1 MGLKNLKTFH
11 PECVQQNAYSLFIG
25 GDDCVITEKVDRFD
39 RMIVE
44 KVATVVLAIILDQ
57 LRYRLLTEEQ

>member
-1 MGLKNLKTFH
+1 
-11 PECVQQNAYSLFIG
+11 
-25 GDDCVITEKVDRFD
+25 VITEKVDRFD